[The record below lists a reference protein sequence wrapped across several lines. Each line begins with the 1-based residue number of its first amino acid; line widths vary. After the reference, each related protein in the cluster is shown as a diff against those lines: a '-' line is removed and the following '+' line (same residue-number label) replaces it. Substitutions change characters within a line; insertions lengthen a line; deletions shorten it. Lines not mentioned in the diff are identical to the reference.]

1 MRITAAC
8 PEAMT
13 SQANN
18 LAMCLG
24 QSAADGLTFSNV
36 AWQDGSGNLYAC
48 ASFIASEEWVQS
60 AQSPLVRPEWD
71 VDEIIDMDAANAAQ
85 AAMIFWT
92 PTDDDPDAPLATP
105 DHLTAVVGDN
115 GRASLDAMGIKP
127 KEDGVS

>member
-13 SQANN
+13 SNANH

-24 QSAADGLTFSNV
+24 QSAADGLTFAKV
-36 AWQDGSGNLYAC
+36 AWQDASGNLYAC
-48 ASFIASEEWVQS
+48 ASFVASDEWVQG

-71 VDEIIDMDAANAAQ
+71 VDEIIDTNAASEAQ

-115 GRASLDAMGIKP
+115 GRASLTAMGIVQ
-127 KEDGVS
+127 KETQ